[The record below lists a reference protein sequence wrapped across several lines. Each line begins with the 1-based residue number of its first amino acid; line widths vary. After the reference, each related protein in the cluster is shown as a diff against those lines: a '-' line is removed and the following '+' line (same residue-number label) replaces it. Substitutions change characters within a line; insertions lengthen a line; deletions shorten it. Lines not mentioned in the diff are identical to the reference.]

1 MTDFVALFIFS
12 SLNLIVVLFQM
23 GLAIG
28 MPWGALSM
36 GGKFPGRQPLSMR
49 IVAIVN
55 ILLLCFLNLIVGVH
69 SGEIYPEFQG
79 FASKAIWFVVVFFIL
94 GTILNTITP
103 SKKERIWAPV
113 CAVQLA
119 SSLYL
124 AL

>member
-1 MTDFVALFIFS
+1 MTDFVAFFTFS
-12 SLNLIVVLFQM
+12 FFNTIVVLFQL

-55 ILLLCFLNLIVGVH
+55 ILLLCFLNLIVGIH
-69 SGEIYPEFQG
+69 AGEIYPEFQS
-79 FASKAIWFVVVFFIL
+79 FASKAIWFVVVFYIL
-94 GTILNTITP
+94 GTVLNTITP

-113 CAVQLA
+113 CAIQLA
-119 SSLYL
+119 SCLYL